1 MPNDGDD
8 YLDLDEARREGK
20 LAQFIRE
27 RRTVGDESIFDRLLR
42 AMAGEK
48 PPTKGRTS
56 KEGTSE
62 D

>member
-1 MPNDGDD
+1 MPKNDK
-8 YLDLDEARREGK
+8 YLDLEEARRDGK

-27 RRTVGDESIFDRLLR
+27 RRTAGDKTRFDKLLR
-42 AMAGEK
+42 AMAEGT

-56 KEGTSE
+56 KAETSE